1 MIAGAVV
8 DNAKEV
14 LPFMKGCSENLAI
27 GYLGARF
34 VTHVHPFAGAVF
46 LCVESFIYKLL
57 TKKTVDEL
65 ARMVHSV
72 SLANFIKI
80 ITPFFI
86 ATILSKFILPTFT
99 LLNGL
104 GVYLVA
110 IPIYMIYQSIMYVIL
125 KPITFQRS

>member
-1 MIAGAVV
+1 MSARAVV
-8 DNAKEV
+8 DNGKRM
-14 LPFMKGCSENLAI
+14 LPFVKNCGEDLAM

-86 ATILSKFILPTFT
+86 ATLLSKLILPTFT

-110 IPIYMIYQSIMYVIL
+110 IPIYMIYQSIMYVLL
-125 KPITFQRS
+125 KPITSQRS